1 MASETRKIIYITRKI
16 PAPAIELLK
25 KNFDVRMNT
34 ENRNARRSEIKRAL
48 KDAHALLCLLT
59 DPIDD
64 ELLASAPNLKI
75 VANMA
80 VGFDNIDLKAA
91 ARRKIKVTNTPGVL
105 TETTADLAWALILGV
120 ARRLVE
126 ADQFTRKGKFTG
138 WEPMLFLGGDVYG
151 KTLGIVGFGRIG
163 QAVARRALGF
173 GMKVLYADE
182 VNAPD
187 SLERKLSARRV
198 SLDELLRESDFVT
211 LHVLLT
217 EDTRGLIGKKQLAM
231 MKPSAY
237 LINTSRGPVVDEK
250 ALIDALKKGAIAGAG
265 LDVYEQ
271 EPKLARGLINLP
283 NVVLL
288 PHIGSA
294 SIETRTKMA
303 LMAAENIIATLSG
316 KMPPNLVK
324 A

>member
-187 SLERKLSARRV
+187 SLERKLRARRV

-217 EDTRGLIGKKQLAM
+217 EDTRGLIGGKQLAM

>member
-1 MASETRKIIYITRKI
+1 
-16 PAPAIELLK
+16 
-25 KNFDVRMNT
+25 
-34 ENRNARRSEIKRAL
+34 
-48 KDAHALLCLLT
+48 
-59 DPIDD
+59 
-64 ELLASAPNLKI
+64 
-75 VANMA
+75 
-80 VGFDNIDLKAA
+80 
-91 ARRKIKVTNTPGVL
+91 
-105 TETTADLAWALILGV
+105 
-120 ARRLVE
+120 
-126 ADQFTRKGKFTG
+126 
-138 WEPMLFLGGDVYG
+138 
-151 KTLGIVGFGRIG
+151 
-163 QAVARRALGF
+163 
-173 GMKVLYADE
+173 
-182 VNAPD
+182 
-187 SLERKLSARRV
+187 V

>member
-1 MASETRKIIYITRKI
+1 MAGNTRKTVYITRKI
-16 PAPAIELLK
+16 PAPAIALLEEH
-25 KNFDVRMNT
+25 FDVRMNT
-34 ENRNARRSEIKRAL
+34 ERRNARRSEIKRAL

-64 ELLASAPNLKI
+64 ALLASAPNLKI

-80 VGFDNIDLKAA
+80 VGFDNIDLEAA
-91 ARRKIKVTNTPGVL
+91 ARRGIMVTNTPGVL
-105 TETTADLAWALILGV
+105 TETTADLAWALILAV

-126 ADQFTRKGKFTG
+126 ADRFTREGRFTG
-138 WEPMLFLGGDVYG
+138 WEPMLFLGGDVHG
-151 KTLGIVGFGRIG
+151 KTLGIIGFGRIG

-173 GMKVLYADE
+173 EMRLLYADE
-182 VNAPD
+182 EKAPE
-187 SLERKLSARRV
+187 SLERTLKARRV
-198 SLDELLRESDFVT
+198 SLEELLRDSDFVT
-211 LHVLLT
+211 LHVLLN
-217 EDTRGLIGKKQLAM
+217 ESTRGLIGKRQLGM

-237 LINTSRGPVVDEK
+237 LINTSRGPVVDER
-250 ALIDALKKGAIAGAG
+250 ALVEALKKGTIAGAG
-265 LDVYEQ
+265 LDVFEH

-303 LMAAENIIATLSG
+303 LMAAENIIAALSG
-316 KMPPNLVK
+316 RIPPNLVS
-324 A
+324 